1 MDWISRKACIIF
13 LTGFFLL
20 MATNGCKDDY
30 NSVIPYIYVNMD
42 VNPTTYIELNI
53 PGGAAYFKNAG
64 YGGILVFRDLVD
76 SSNPF
81 LAFDA
86 CCPFEVSSTTRVA
99 VKDDSG
105 VATCP
110 VCGSQFIL
118 FGGNGSPIKGPASE
132 PLKQYHTSFVGGRIL
147 IRN

>member
-1 MDWISRKACIIF
+1 MVHFSGKVAKA
-13 LTGFFLL
+13 FLL
-20 MATNGCKDDY
+20 FILIFPITNGCKDDY
-30 NSVIPYIYVNMD
+30 NSVIPYVYVD
-42 VNPTTYIELNI
+42 FPVIPTSYIELNI
-53 PGGAAYFKNAG
+53 PGGAAYFPNAG
-64 YGGILVFRDLVD
+64 YGGIILFRDLVD

-86 CCPFEVSSTTRVA
+86 ACTYEISPTVRVEA
-99 VKDDSG
+99 KDDGG

-118 FGGNGSPIKGPASE
+118 FGGNGSPLKGPAAE
-132 PLKQYHTSFVGGRIL
+132 PLKQYRTSYTGGRIL

>member
-1 MDWISRKACIIF
+1 MSRFPCKIYCSILIAVII
-13 LTGFFLL
+13 L
-20 MATNGCKDDY
+20 ATTNSCKDDY
-30 NSVIPYIYVNMD
+30 NSVVPYAYVDMS
-42 VNPTTYIELNI
+42 VNPTNYIEFNI
-53 PGGAAYFKNAG
+53 PGGSVYFPNAG
-64 YGGILVFRDLVD
+64 FGGIIVFHDLVD

-86 CCPFEVSSTTRVA
+86 ACTYELSSTARVTA
-99 VKDDSG
+99 KDDSG

-118 FGGNGSPIKGPASE
+118 FGGNGSPIKGPAAE
-132 PLKQYHTSFVGGRIL
+132 PLKQYRTSFSGGRIM